1 MFNFNKKNIIE
12 NKVGIKGLN
21 IKIEKIKHIIMI
33 NQLFTKNPDKEII
46 LDILNA
52 FGFTSFNNIDQP
64 FNKKD
69 LDKKKTVEKIS
80 KLREKLEEYYIPC
93 KAKVYLKKKLTNR
106 SVMTI
111 LRQFLKHEGYY
122 LNYWES
128 YIDGIKITYYQI
140 KEDTKI
146 HKDKTYVVSFS

>member
-1 MFNFNKKNIIE
+1 
-12 NKVGIKGLN
+12 
-21 IKIEKIKHIIMI
+21 MI

-69 LDKKKTVEKIS
+69 LDKKKTVEKIN
-80 KLREKLEEYYIPC
+80 KLRDKLKEYYIPC
-93 KAKVYLKKKLTNR
+93 KAKVYLKNKLTNR

-111 LRQFLKHEGYY
+111 LRQFLKYEGYY

-128 YIDGIKITYYQI
+128 YIDGIKTTYYQI
-140 KEDTKI
+140 KEDAKI